1 MGRFPGVFLR
11 GILMGAADVVPG
23 VSGGTIAYI
32 TGIYEELIE
41 SIKSFNLGAAKVMYR
56 DGIKAFWTHING
68 NFLLSLGLG
77 IVFSILSLAKGI
89 SHVLEFYPSQI
100 SALFFGLVLAS
111 SSFVYR
117 QMPKNSGR
125 LLWLVFGIIFAAS
138 IGEIRP
144 AQFDVTPLALF
155 LSGAIAICAMILPGI
170 SGSFILLLLGMY
182 QPVITA
188 IKSLDIMTILIFSA
202 GCGTGLLLFVRLLS
216 WLLHEHR
223 NRILSWLTGVLI
235 GSLTLLWPWKQTG
248 NTDGSSIAT
257 IQNVFPLNSV
267 EYPVSQISLC
277 LALMIIGLGIVFGM
291 EYVSSRRQLN

>member
-1 MGRFPGVFLR
+1 
-11 GILMGAADVVPG
+11 
-23 VSGGTIAYI
+23 
-32 TGIYEELIE
+32 
-41 SIKSFNLGAAKVMYR
+41 
-56 DGIKAFWTHING
+56 
-68 NFLLSLGLG
+68 
-77 IVFSILSLAKGI
+77 
-89 SHVLEFYPSQI
+89 
-100 SALFFGLVLAS
+100 
-111 SSFVYR
+111 
-117 QMPKNSGR
+117 
-125 LLWLVFGIIFAAS
+125 
-138 IGEIRP
+138 
-144 AQFDVTPLALF
+144 
-155 LSGAIAICAMILPGI
+155 MILPGI

-223 NRILSWLTGVLI
+223 NRILSWLTGVLS

-248 NTDGSSIAT
+248 NKDGSSIAT